1 MEFLLEL
8 IFEFFLQAIVEILVE
23 LGLHS
28 VAAPFRRDAHPV
40 SAAIGYGFFGAII
53 GALSL
58 LPFPTHAVSA
68 AGNLR
73 ILNLVVTPLAV
84 GIVMMLIGF
93 WRARR
98 GDEVLRIDRFL
109 YGYTFA
115 LTFALVR
122 FQFAD

>member
-23 LGLHS
+23 FGLHTL
-28 VAAPFRRDAHPV
+28 AAPFRRDAHPI
-40 SAAIGYGFFGAII
+40 SAAIGYSFFGAII

-58 LPFPTHAVSA
+58 FPFPTHAVSA
-68 AGNLR
+68 GNMR
-73 ILNLVVTPLAV
+73 ILNLVVTPIAV

-115 LTFALVR
+115 LMFALVR